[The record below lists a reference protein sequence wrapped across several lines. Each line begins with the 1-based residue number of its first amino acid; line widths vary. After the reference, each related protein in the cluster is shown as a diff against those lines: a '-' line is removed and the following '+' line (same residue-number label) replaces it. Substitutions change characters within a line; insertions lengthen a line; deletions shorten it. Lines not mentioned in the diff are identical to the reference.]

1 MKLLS
6 KLIVLLGL
14 CVISPFSPL
23 IHAQTNWIKCFE
35 PNGFTVY
42 YNTEKNDGTI
52 ELKDY
57 FPCDS
62 DRLDFA
68 GWIGVDVPI
77 ASLIWKIEVSSEL
90 SKFRVIPLKGYDER
104 GKFADLV
111 QLKTGIQTTATGI

>member
-6 KLIVLLGL
+6 KLLVFLGL
-14 CVISPFSPL
+14 CVISSFSSL
-23 IHAQTNWIKCFE
+23 THAQTNRIKCFE

-52 ELKDY
+52 ELNDY

-68 GWIGVDVPI
+68 RWIGVDVPI
-77 ASLIWKIEVSSEL
+77 ASLIWEIEVSCDL
-90 SKFRVIPLKGYDER
+90 SNFRVISLKGYDER
-104 GKFADLV
+104 GKFAGACPIKDGN
-111 QLKTGIQTTATGI
+111 TD